1 MAVCVILTTHPK
13 APRYEQVRE
22 SETSQQLAELLLSLN
37 TPSCPHDTILFHT
50 TTVPLLPPAG
60 SLLHPQSYAAG
71 S

>member
-37 TPSCPHDTILFHT
+37 TPSCPHHTILFPHDHS
-50 TTVPLLPPAG
+50 PPFATCR
-60 SLLHPQSYAAG
+60 
-71 S
+71 